1 VLLFVLIGVAGKF
14 AVGWWIAKD
23 MVDKFS
29 WIRAGAFLTPRGEFS
44 MVIAALAA
52 PAVLSVNLQ
61 AFTLSYVTITAVIG
75 SIVLRLLR
83 SGFDK

>member
-1 VLLFVLIGVAGKF
+1 
-14 AVGWWIAKD
+14 
-23 MVDKFS
+23 MVDKLS

-61 AFTLSYVTITAVIG
+61 ALTLSYVTLTAVIG
-75 SIVLRLLR
+75 SITLRFLR